1 MSKSTADNMQSVS
14 SNAVYNAIG
23 GSKIKYK
30 DIELMLQ
37 SLSWSHYM
45 IGTTYRGYY
54 INLPLSNYITDAGAV
69 PLSVIQ
75 WWWTQLAR
83 DTPFFIGLDSMGVN
97 LSIAIG
103 DTGRLTSAT
112 KIIVRVYYLVP

>member
-1 MSKSTADNMQSVS
+1 MQSVS
-14 SNAVYNAIG
+14 SSGVYDAIG

-37 SLSWSHYM
+37 SLSWTHYM

-54 INLPLSNYITDAGAV
+54 INLPLSNYISDANFV
-69 PLSVIQ
+69 VLSVTQ

-83 DTPFFIGLDSMGVN
+83 DTPFFIGLDSQGAN

-103 DTGRLTSAT
+103 DTARLVSAT
-112 KIIVRVYYLVP
+112 KVIIRVYYLVP